1 MSLETIR
8 IRNFRSLRE
17 VTVDARLLTVFVGCN
32 DEGKSNLLRA
42 LDLFFNGDRRDGY
55 VLNWSRDFCAFAKTP
70 ANKAPQI
77 ELTLTFKLPTSFK
90 LGQLVVWRRVW
101 RQTGLHSDQIRL
113 ADGQELPSRSKGYA
127 YLKAIRYD
135 YVPAIKGPEY
145 FERLLAAVHD
155 MLDATVRSDIR
166 TAAAGFTSEIRRHTR
181 EILADLESQL
191 GLKSDIELPSDLRQ
205 LFSELEFRSESG
217 GHQVALSQRG
227 DGIKVRH
234 IPLILRWLAKQ
245 ANHLSAPGRPRVVT
259 IWGYEEPEN
268 NLETR
273 KCFDLAKYFIDTSEE
288 VQTFLTTHS
297 PVFYSV
303 FAGTG
308 ATVSLVEVQLDPG
321 AGTTLIPRAAGH
333 KSDVDALHSS
343 IGFLEL
349 LEPHVREWK
358 KKADL
363 LEARL
368 AEGIDSS
375 YASIFVEGP
384 SDKTILSAVLKRYFP
399 GGATAVRIVCS
410 SKNGGGHAWVKDSL
424 IAWHHTRVDSRAVG
438 LFDGDAAS
446 LPSIDEFKE
455 IVEARAGS
463 GARALK
469 HRIKPA
475 GIALDIT
482 KAKLQIPVAIEEICP
497 REAWTKAKE
506 EGWLEFR
513 PSLNALYQ
521 FRETDVTFNDWIKSK
536 LADDELRTIATQRV
550 AANYKEKFAKHVA
563 TLIADESCSFDF
575 EPLRGLVKTL
585 LEKLGFHEVTT
596 A

>member
-1 MSLETIR
+1 MPLETIR

-17 VTVDARLLTVFVGCN
+17 VTVDARALTVFVGCN

-42 LDLFFNGDRRDGY
+42 LDLFFNGERRDGY
-55 VLNWSRDFCAFAKTP
+55 VLNWSRDFSAFAKTP

-77 ELTLTFKLPTSFK
+77 ELTLAFRLPSSFN
-90 LGQLVVWRRVW
+90 LGQQVVWRRVW
-101 RQTGLHSDQIRL
+101 RQTYLHSDEIRL
-113 ADGQELPSRSKGYA
+113 ADGQELPSRSKGHA

-166 TAAAGFTSEIRRHTR
+166 TAAAGFTSEIRRHTK

-217 GHQVALSQRG
+217 GHKVALSQRG

-234 IPLILRWLAKQ
+234 VPLILRWLAKQ
-245 ANHLSAPGRPRVVT
+245 ANHLSAPGRPRVAT

-273 KCFDLAKYFIDTSEE
+273 KCFDLAQYLVDTSTEI
-288 VQTFLTTHS
+288 QTFLTTHS

-303 FAGTG
+303 FRGPSSA
-308 ATVSLVEVQLDPG
+308 VSVVEVQLDPG
-321 AGTTLIPRAAGH
+321 TGTSLTPRAAGE
-333 KSDVDALHSS
+333 KSDIDALHSS
-343 IGFLEL
+343 IGFLDL

-368 AEGIDSS
+368 AEGIDPNHPSV
-375 YASIFVEGP
+375 FVEGP
-384 SDKTILSAVLKRYFP
+384 TDKIILLAVLKRYFP
-399 GGATAVRIVCS
+399 ASAGAVRIVCS
-410 SKNGGGHAWVKDSL
+410 TTNGGGHAWVKDSL
-424 IAWHHTRVDSRAVG
+424 IAWHHTRTPFRAVG
-438 LFDGDAAS
+438 LFDGDSAS
-446 LPSIDEFKE
+446 QPSIDEFKE
-455 IVEARAGS
+455 IVEARAG
-463 GARALK
+463 GNARALK
-469 HRIKPA
+469 HRIKAA
-475 GIALDIT
+475 GVALEIT
-482 KAKLQIPVAIEEICP
+482 KAKLRIPVAIEEVCP
-497 REAWTKAKE
+497 RESWAKAE
-506 EGWLEFR
+506 EAGWLEAR
-513 PSLNALYQ
+513 PSLTTLYR
-521 FRETDVTFNDWIKSK
+521 FEEVDVTFSDWIKSK
-536 LADDELRTIATQRV
+536 LPDEQLRIIATRRV
-550 AANYKEKFAKHVA
+550 ASGYKETFAKHVA
-563 TLIADESCSFDF
+563 SQVADKNCGFDF
-575 EPLRGLVKTL
+575 DPLRDLVKTL
-585 LEKLGFHEVTT
+585 LEKVGLNEATS

>member
-1 MSLETIR
+1 MPLETIKV
-8 IRNFRSLRE
+8 RNFRSLRE
-17 VTVDARLLTVFVGCN
+17 VTVDARALTVFVGCN

-77 ELTLTFKLPTSFK
+77 ELTLTFKLPGSFK

-166 TAAAGFTSEIRRHTR
+166 TAAAGFTSEIRRHTK

-205 LFSELEFRSESG
+205 LFSELEFRSDSG

-245 ANHLSAPGRPRVVT
+245 ANHLSAPGRPRVAT

-273 KCFDLAKYFIDTSEE
+273 KCFDLAQYFVDTSGE

-303 FAGTG
+303 FNGTG
-308 ATVSLVEVQLDPG
+308 SAVSLVEVQLDPG
-321 AGTTLIPRAAGH
+321 TGTMLTPRAAGQ

-368 AEGIDSS
+368 AEGIDPSHP
-375 YASIFVEGP
+375 SIFVEGP
-384 SDKTILSAVLKRYFP
+384 SDKTILLAVVKRYFP
-399 GGATAVRIVCS
+399 TSAAAVRIVCS
-410 SKNGGGHAWVKDSL
+410 TRHGGGHAWVKDSL
-424 IAWHHTRVDSRAVG
+424 IAWHHTRGHSRAVG

-446 LPSIDEFKE
+446 QPSIDEFVE
-455 IVEARAGS
+455 IVEVRAG
-463 GARALK
+463 GDARALK
-469 HRIKPA
+469 YRIKPA

-482 KAKLQIPVAIEEICP
+482 KAKLRIPVAIEELCP
-497 REAWTKAKE
+497 REAWAKAE
-506 EGWLEFR
+506 GEGWLEPR
-513 PSLNALYQ
+513 PNLTALYQ
-521 FRETDVTFNDWIKSK
+521 FGETDVTFSDWIKSK
-536 LADDELRTIATQRV
+536 LPDDELRTIATRRV
-550 AANYKEKFAKHVA
+550 AADYKEKFAKHVA
-563 TLIADESCSFDF
+563 SRIADESCSFDF

-585 LEKLGFHEVTT
+585 LEKVGVHEVTT